1 MRNRRLLVVLMS
13 VLIVLSAAFM
23 ASAADGKFTI
33 VHVNDVHGRL
43 EPWIPTNETV
53 AIGGM
58 GRLFSYVDG
67 LRDEGKDV
75 LLLASGDMVHG
86 TNIVNLFNGV
96 PMAEVMR
103 DMGFAA
109 TSLGNHEFNYGQKQL
124 LNLESIAGFPF
135 LAANIVYEDG
145 SYFTMPYA
153 VKTINGIKVGMFG
166 LSPVDTPI
174 VTHPNNVIGLKFLD
188 PIDSAMTVMAELE
201 ESADIIICLSH
212 LGYEEDLK
220 LAKAMPG
227 IDIIVGGHSH
237 TVLDK
242 PVKVGPTVIVSAGE
256 WAAYAGT
263 LEVTVKN
270 NAVTA
275 FEGKLVR
282 LDEKVADARL
292 SSRVGARIKVYG
304 NALAKEMNV
313 VIGKA
318 LVDLD
323 GERANVRT
331 KETNMGN
338 LVTDI
343 MKGATKADIAL
354 TNGGGIRASIKAGDI
369 TVGGVISVLPFDNSL
384 VVIQLRG
391 DAIVKALE
399 LSVGSYPNQLGG
411 FLQVSGLTFKFDPA
425 KPAGSRVVEVKVNG
439 LTIDPYRLYSV
450 ATNDFTAAGGDGY
463 AMFKDA
469 KVLYMSGEMLRDV
482 AIKYIK
488 GLEIAPKVE
497 GRISV
502 VK

>member
-1 MRNRRLLVVLMS
+1 M
-13 VLIVLSAAFM
+13 
-23 ASAADGKFTI
+23 
-33 VHVNDVHGRL
+33 
-43 EPWIPTNETV
+43 
-53 AIGGM
+53 
-58 GRLFSYVDG
+58 
-67 LRDEGKDV
+67 
-75 LLLASGDMVHG
+75 
-86 TNIVNLFNGV
+86 
-96 PMAEVMR
+96 
-103 DMGFAA
+103 
-109 TSLGNHEFNYGQKQL
+109 
-124 LNLESIAGFPF
+124 
-135 LAANIVYEDG
+135 
-145 SYFTMPYA
+145 
-153 VKTINGIKVGMFG
+153 KTINGSKVGMFG
-166 LSPVDTPI
+166 RSPVDTPR